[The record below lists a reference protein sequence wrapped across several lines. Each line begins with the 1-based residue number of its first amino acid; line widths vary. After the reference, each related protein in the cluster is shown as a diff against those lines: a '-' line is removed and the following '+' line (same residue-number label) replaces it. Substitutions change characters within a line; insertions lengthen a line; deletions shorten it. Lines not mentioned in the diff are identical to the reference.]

1 MNGKDRIARYEA
13 NAPTQTVVFTCEA
26 GHVTEV
32 LFHVQVKELPAQWDC
47 KVCHKPA
54 RFAASVTPQS
64 DEKVPDPRRGYV
76 DPSVLNPVV
85 EDTQSKFIPSP
96 TDFFTPEHHAAV
108 RARRTEAE
116 LEALLEER
124 LAILR
129 ATGSAG
135 RPLDS

>member
-1 MNGKDRIARYEA
+1 MQLLNVCLIVRPDRKYLIALILGVAEI
-13 NAPTQTVVFTCEA
+13 F
-26 GHVTEV
+26 

-54 RFAASVTPQS
+54 QFAASVTPQS